1 MQETYKTVYTYLDL
15 FSRHWRL
22 ILVSTVVCAVIAGG
36 LSMVMPKKYRST
48 TMILVEHQKIPE
60 SYVKFTDKTPI
71 GSRLRTIKQQ
81 ILSRTRLYPII
92 KEFKLY
98 DNADQEPQ
106 SGPLAFLRGLLVS
119 KKDVASEEKS
129 VERMREAI
137 KIKVIGGSGSGGDA
151 FRITYE
157 GKSPYVTME
166 VTNRLSHL
174 FIDENLKL
182 RELAVDST
190 TKFLGNELDM
200 AKKKLKSQENAFR
213 RFKERHMGSLPEQLD
228 ANLKTLD
235 RLQLAFETVSAS
247 IKTTQERERFLTE
260 QLERMKTMT
269 VVGTSKVSLPVSGT
283 DLSLPDPLAI
293 ELSKLRNEE
302 ARLLSIHKANYP
314 DVVLIQD
321 RIKRVKNLLMQSRS
335 HPKGNKGPEQEKVT
349 ESFSERPD
357 IKNSKTYADLLSVR
371 TQLQNLQDRRS
382 DIMAQTKLFEKRVE
396 SIPAN
401 EQKMA
406 DVKRGYDISLKNY
419 QSLLEKKFDAELA
432 RNLEKRQKGEKFK
445 ILDPANLP
453 ERPFKP
459 QKIKITL
466 LGMLLGAALGVGLVI
481 IMDGLN
487 PVFRKVDDF
496 ADILP
501 YAVIGQ
507 IYDFKM
513 AGKGSTGKF
522 GEV

>member
-1 MQETYKTVYTYLDL
+1 
-15 FSRHWRL
+15 
-22 ILVSTVVCAVIAGG
+22 
-36 LSMVMPKKYRST
+36 MVMPKKYRST

-98 DNADQEPQ
+98 GNAEQESQ
-106 SGPLAFLRGLLVS
+106 SGPLAFLSGFFVS

-151 FRITYE
+151 FSITYE
-157 GKSPYVTME
+157 GKSPYVTMQ

-190 TKFLGNELDM
+190 TKFLGNELEM
-200 AKKKLKSQENAFR
+200 AKKQLKDQENAFR

-260 QLERMKTMT
+260 QLERMKSMS
-269 VVGTSKVSLPVSGT
+269 VVGVSKINLPDSST
-283 DLSLPDPLAI
+283 DLPLPNPLAI
-293 ELSKLRNEE
+293 ELAKLRTEK

-314 DVVLIQD
+314 DVVLIKD
-321 RIKRVKNLLMQSRS
+321 RIKRVENLLMQSRD
-335 HPKGNKGPEQEKVT
+335 NRKVT
-349 ESFSERPD
+349 TGSKQPKTAEAFSERPD

-432 RNLEKRQKGEKFK
+432 RNLERRQKGEKFK

-459 QKIKITL
+459 KKIKITF
-466 LGMLLGAALGVGLVI
+466 LGMLIGAALGFGLVI

-487 PVFRKVDDF
+487 PVFRKAEDF
-496 ADILP
+496 AGILP

-507 IYDFKM
+507 ISDFET
-513 AGKGSTGKF
+513 ASKGPIGKF